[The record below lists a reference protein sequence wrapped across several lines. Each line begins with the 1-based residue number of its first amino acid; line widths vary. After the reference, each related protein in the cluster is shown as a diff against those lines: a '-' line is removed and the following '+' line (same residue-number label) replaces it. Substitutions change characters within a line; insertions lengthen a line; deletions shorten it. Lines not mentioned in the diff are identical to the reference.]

1 MASTTHFVNSIIL
14 QIDTGIAYSSV
25 SGNMVPMY
33 QEDFVDDPIYTFL
46 GNSSEFLVL
55 LPLLIIYLRQTS
67 DMLMEK

>member
-1 MASTTHFVNSIIL
+1 ML
-14 QIDTGIAYSSV
+14 
-25 SGNMVPMY
+25 PMY
-33 QEDFVDDPIYTFL
+33 QEDFVEDPIYTFL